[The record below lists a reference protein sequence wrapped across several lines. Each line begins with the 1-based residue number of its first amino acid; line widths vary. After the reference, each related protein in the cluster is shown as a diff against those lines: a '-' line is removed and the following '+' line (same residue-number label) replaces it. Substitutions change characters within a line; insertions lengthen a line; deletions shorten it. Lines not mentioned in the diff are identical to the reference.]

1 MKKQIEKEENDNGDR
16 NMNKHKV
23 HVFIVGSKGIPA
35 QYGGFETFVENLT
48 IRKQS
53 NEIMY
58 HVSCMDNE
66 EKHFMHNGADC
77 FNVKMPLKGA
87 KGRILHVARVLHM
100 VEEWREE
107 NYDENVIVY
116 ILGCRIGP
124 LLIPHAKKLKKLGV
138 KIFVNPDG
146 LEWKRD
152 KWNRLEKAFL
162 RYCERCLVLYSD
174 FVICDSKNIE
184 KYILKT
190 YPSINGKTTYIAYG
204 ADVKPSVCPNE
215 KIDEWLKNYNLSREN
230 YYLIVGRFVPE
241 NNYETM
247 ISEFMKSS
255 TKKPLVIISNVEK
268 NKFYEQ
274 LKEKTKFDTDE
285 RIKFVGTV
293 YEQELLKKIR
303 EEAFAYIH
311 GHEVGGTNPS
321 LLEALASTKVNLL
334 LDVGFNKEVG
344 EEVTLYWKKEQ
355 GNLAEMLEKTEFLYS
370 TEQVRMDLGE
380 KSTERIREVYSWEF
394 ICAQYE
400 KLFLQNTIRL
410 I

>member
-1 MKKQIEKEENDNGDR
+1 MGQAR
-16 NMNKHKV
+16 KV

-48 IRKQS
+48 ARKKS
-53 NEIMY
+53 EDIMY

-66 EKHFMHNGADC
+66 EKHFEYNGADC
-77 FNVKMPLKGA
+77 FNVKLPLKGA
-87 KGRILHVARVLHM
+87 PGRILHVSRALDF
-100 VEEWREE
+100 VEAWKKE
-107 NYDENVIVY
+107 NPSEKAIVY

-124 LLIPHAKKLKKLGV
+124 LLIPHAKRLRKLGI

-152 KWNRLEKAFL
+152 KWSKPEKMFL
-162 RYCERCLVLYSD
+162 KYCEKCLVLNSD
-174 FVICDSKNIE
+174 LVIGDSNNIE
-184 KYILKT
+184 KYILET
-190 YPSINGKTTYIAYG
+190 YPSMSGKTTYIAYG
-204 ADVKPSVCPNE
+204 ADVSQSTCPEE
-215 KIDEWLKNYNLSREN
+215 KLDEWLEKHGLTRGN

-247 ISEFMKSS
+247 ISEFMRSN

-274 LKEKTKFDTDE
+274 LKERTKFDTDG

-293 YEQELLKKIR
+293 YDQELLKKIR

-334 LDVGFNKEVG
+334 LNVGFNKEVG
-344 EEVTLYWKKEQ
+344 EDAALYWEKGL
-355 GNLAEMLEKTEFLYS
+355 GNLAAIIERTDSNCENQIDRKNC
-370 TEQVRMDLGE
+370 GE
-380 KSTERIREVYSWEF
+380 KSVARIKISYSREL
-394 ICAQYE
+394 ICKEYE
-400 KLFLQNTIRL
+400 KLFIVD
-410 I
+410 